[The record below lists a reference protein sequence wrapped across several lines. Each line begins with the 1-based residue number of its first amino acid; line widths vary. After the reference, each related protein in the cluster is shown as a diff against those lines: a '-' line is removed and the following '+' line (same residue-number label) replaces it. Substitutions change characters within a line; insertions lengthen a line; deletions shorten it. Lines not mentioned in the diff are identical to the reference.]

1 MENIFTTS
9 QSEDYNN
16 INTDNSITDSPR
28 SSTSYVAS
36 EASIGY
42 GDMKGGGEEE
52 QVKDKVDNP
61 TNIND
66 DITTHYAIKA
76 AENVN
81 NVTES
86 IIDWGENKLLE
97 LITSFSDE
105 KLKTLLNGNR
115 SVKDKIEKALGKNT
129 EESDNKQTGGNKNY
143 KRYYQKYIKYKLKYL
158 SAKYE

>member
-1 MENIFTTS
+1 M
-9 QSEDYNN
+9 
-16 INTDNSITDSPR
+16 
-28 SSTSYVAS
+28 
-36 EASIGY
+36 
-42 GDMKGGGEEE
+42 
-52 QVKDKVDNP
+52 
-61 TNIND
+61 
-66 DITTHYAIKA
+66 
-76 AENVN
+76 
-81 NVTES
+81 
-86 IIDWGENKLLE
+86 LE

>member
-9 QSEDYNN
+9 ESEDYNN
-16 INTDNSITDSPR
+16 INTDNSITDSPK

-42 GDMKGGGEEE
+42 GDMKGGAEEE
-52 QVKDKVDNP
+52 NKVEQS
-61 TNIND
+61 TAIND
-66 DITTHYAIKA
+66 DITSHYAIKA

-105 KLKTLLNGNR
+105 KLKTLLDGNKD
-115 SVKDKIEKALGKNT
+115 VKDKIEKALGKDKQD
-129 EESDNKQTGGNKNY
+129 SDNKQTGGNKNY